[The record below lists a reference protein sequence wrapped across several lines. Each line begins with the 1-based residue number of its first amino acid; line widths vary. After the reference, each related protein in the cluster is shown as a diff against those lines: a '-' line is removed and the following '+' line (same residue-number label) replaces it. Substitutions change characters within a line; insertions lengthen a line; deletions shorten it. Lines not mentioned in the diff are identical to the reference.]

1 MQLKIHATTVLCVR
15 GTDKVAMAS
24 DGQVTL
30 GEAIMKH
37 SGRKV
42 RRLCEG
48 TVLAGFAGGAA
59 DGFALF
65 SRFEEKLDE
74 YQGNFER
81 SAVELV
87 KDWRTDRAFR
97 HLEALLVV
105 ADEKRVFI
113 LSGNG
118 DLIEPDDGIA
128 TIGSGGPMALAA
140 ARALVA
146 HTSLEPGQVARESL
160 LIAAGIDIYTNAEI
174 TLEELDAWSTT

>member
-30 GEAIMKH
+30 GETIMKH